1 MAEKSK
7 DTDGAENSPKSPELE
22 TSQVETLP
30 QVEAGEETDP
40 LLPTTVEEELALD
53 TATGQG
59 SPALGQGPP
68 GPPGPA
74 EQVAPVTM
82 ATATV
87 LSALTTAELASTCSQ
102 LVESLLS
109 QVVLCSERGEH
120 GLGESTSCSSITCTL
135 GGGAPLEDL
144 SSAVALLV
152 SENQRFVRRT
162 HFNCPKCKSN
172 LCHTSHCPCGESIN
186 LPQTLFRKA
195 FARSMSILGKTQM
208 IAKSRPAPTT
218 RTAVTLHRWAS
229 YILLA
234 HGVGYMGLLTDAT
247 SVHMNIA
254 CPCFGVQPAQI
265 DLLKGIN
272 KTAATR
278 VRQREVGITINL

>member
-7 DTDGAENSPKSPELE
+7 DTDRAENSPKSPELE
-22 TSQVETLP
+22 TSQVETLL

-53 TATGQG
+53 TASGQG
-59 SPALGQGPP
+59 SPSQGHSSLAMGQGPP

-120 GLGESTSCSSITCTL
+120 GLGESTSCSSVTCTL
-135 GGGAPLEDL
+135 GGGALRISPPRL
-144 SSAVALLV
+144 
-152 SENQRFVRRT
+152 
-162 HFNCPKCKSN
+162 
-172 LCHTSHCPCGESIN
+172 HC
-186 LPQTLFRKA
+186 
-195 FARSMSILGKTQM
+195 
-208 IAKSRPAPTT
+208 
-218 RTAVTLHRWAS
+218 W
-229 YILLA
+229 
-234 HGVGYMGLLTDAT
+234 
-247 SVHMNIA
+247 
-254 CPCFGVQPAQI
+254 
-265 DLLKGIN
+265 
-272 KTAATR
+272 
-278 VRQREVGITINL
+278 